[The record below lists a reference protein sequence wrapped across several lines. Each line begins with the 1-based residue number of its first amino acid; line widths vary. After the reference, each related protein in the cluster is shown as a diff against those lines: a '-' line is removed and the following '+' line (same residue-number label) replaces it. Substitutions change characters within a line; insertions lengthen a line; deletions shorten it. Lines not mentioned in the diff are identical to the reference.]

1 MPVSQSYRQYVLD
14 QLQALG
20 GVTARSMFGGAGL
33 YRDGLIFGILAND
46 TLYFKVDDSNLPDY
60 KAADMGPFC
69 PYGTAM
75 PYYQVPIAVLEDPE
89 TLRVWA
95 EKALVVARWK
105 SEEGGRK
112 RGTGAKR
119 SRKS

>member
-1 MPVSQSYRQYVLD
+1 MD
-14 QLQALG
+14 QLKPLG

-33 YRDGLIFGILAND
+33 YRGGLIFGILADD

-75 PYYQVPIAVLEDPE
+75 PYYQVPIEVLEDSE

-95 EKALVVARWK
+95 EKSLAVARRK
-105 SEEGGRK
+105 SEEGGK
-112 RGTGAKR
+112 KKR
-119 SRKS
+119 SGSKGSRKKAEKLEA

>member
-1 MPVSQSYRQYVLD
+1 VPVSQSYREYVLD
-14 QLQALG
+14 QLQPLG

-46 TLYFKVDDSNLPDY
+46 TLYFKVDDFNLPDY
-60 KAADMGPFC
+60 NAADMGPFC

-75 PYYQVPIAVLEDPE
+75 PYYQVPREVLEDPE

-95 EKALVVARWK
+95 EKALAVARRK
-105 SEEGGRK
+105 SEEGGKK
-112 RGTGAKR
+112 RGTGTKR